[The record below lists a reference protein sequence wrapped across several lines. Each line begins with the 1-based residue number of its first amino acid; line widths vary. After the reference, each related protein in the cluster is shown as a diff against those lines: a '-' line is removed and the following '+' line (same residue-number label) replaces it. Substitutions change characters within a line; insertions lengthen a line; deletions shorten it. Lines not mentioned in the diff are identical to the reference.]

1 LTLLTGTITSL
12 LKIDTTPIDGT
23 DFFVHK
29 FTAKMKSILAN
40 LKEGPLKESITL
52 KIKIILE
59 KVVRYLSVNYS
70 NISNIFFEWFLTEME
85 NENPLIY

>member
-52 KIKIILE
+52 KIKIIL
-59 KVVRYLSVNYS
+59 
-70 NISNIFFEWFLTEME
+70 
-85 NENPLIY
+85 